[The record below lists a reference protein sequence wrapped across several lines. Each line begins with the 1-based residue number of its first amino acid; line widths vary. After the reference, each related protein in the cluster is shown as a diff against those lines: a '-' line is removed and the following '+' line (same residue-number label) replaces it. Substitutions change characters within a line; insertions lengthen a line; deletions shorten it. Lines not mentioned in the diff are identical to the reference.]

1 MNSKILHI
9 VSFDNPYPP
18 NYGGRIDVFYKI
30 KALKALGCSITLH
43 CFLKNGETLHD
54 ELLKHV
60 EKVHT
65 YPFQHR
71 WYNFLSLTPY
81 SVLCRKNDSLLKN
94 LKNSKA
100 PVLFEGLK
108 STYGFE
114 SLTNPCFLRLHNKE
128 DDYYYGLF
136 KSESNFFKKII
147 YWTEALKYRSYQNKI
162 NKVKG
167 VFSLSKAET
176 RWTSTLNKNTAYVPV
191 FHGNEKVE
199 IPLSRGAYAMYH
211 GDLTSPDNFKTAL
224 FLIDVFNEL
233 PNFQLLI
240 AGNLTE
246 ADFKKKMHQGQA
258 QVKYLQIQSF
268 KDLQEMLQTAQ
279 IHISWSFQQS
289 GTKLKALNALM
300 NSRFNIINSNVIDD
314 ERLYNICSV
323 CNSKDELKTA
333 IKALYTQDFTFEN
346 LQERIEVMETLYSD
360 KNNAR
365 LLLELLGK

>member
-1 MNSKILHI
+1 VNSKILHI

-81 SVLCRKNDSLLKN
+81 SVLCRKNNLLLKR
-94 LKNSKA
+94 LKTGNET
-100 PVLFEGLK
+100 VLFEGLK

-147 YWTEALKYRSYQNKI
+147 YWTEALKYRAYQNKI
-162 NKVKG
+162 NKFKG

-233 PNFQLLI
+233 ANFQLLI

-246 ADFKKKMHQGQA
+246 ADFKKKMNQGQA
-258 QVKYLQIQSF
+258 QVKYHQIQSF
-268 KDLQEMLQTAQ
+268 NDLKSLLQKAQ

-300 NSRFNIINSNVIDD
+300 NSKFNIINPNVIDD
-314 ERLYNICSV
+314 EQLHRICMV
-323 CNSKDELKTA
+323 CHSKEDLKEA
-333 IKALYTQDFTFEN
+333 VINLYTQKFTIEN
-346 LQERIEVMETLYSD
+346 LQERIKIMQIRYSD
-360 KNNAR
+360 ERNAR
-365 LLLELLGK
+365 LLMETLVN